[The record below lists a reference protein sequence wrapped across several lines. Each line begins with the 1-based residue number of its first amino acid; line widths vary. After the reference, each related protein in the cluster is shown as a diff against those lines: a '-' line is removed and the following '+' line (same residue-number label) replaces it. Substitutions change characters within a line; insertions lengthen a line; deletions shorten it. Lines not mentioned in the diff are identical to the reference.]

1 MEHQEPQEFTWRE
14 HIRKR
19 PAMYMGLTNVS
30 GFTQVLEYF
39 FEELLND
46 SLSNPVF
53 EIELISITRLNI
65 KLTNIDAK
73 KFLLRF
79 NELYSKNKI
88 QGALGLAILLALSS
102 TILITI
108 NDSPAAILLQ
118 GKKDTNEIISSI
130 EATGEKGIIID
141 YTIDNEI
148 LKDINLDYEVI
159 NNFLQQFAFLNP
171 SLKIISTDKTTN
183 ELQRNIFY
191 YPTGIF
197 KQLDIHLLKQ
207 LYGVPRLKYY
217 IEKDTGIYSYKIGL
231 CYGNLWP
238 EKTLIKS
245 FAGNTETHL
254 GGSLPDGVLAG
265 LIQTIKYFA
274 KKENTKINISKKL
287 ALEGLNLIAVVKGEN
302 LVFAGS
308 TKIKLGMPKLRSEVK
323 KIVFEEMTAYLD
335 ANPTVK
341 EKLLDKFRKW
351 N

>member
-1 MEHQEPQEFTWRE
+1 MEHQESQQLAWRE

-19 PAMYMGLTNVS
+19 PAMYMGLKNVS

-46 SLSNPVF
+46 TFTNPTF
-53 EIELISITRLNI
+53 EIEFISTTRLNI
-65 KLTNIDAK
+65 KLTNINTT
-73 KFLLRF
+73 KFILRF
-79 NELYSKNKI
+79 NELHLENKI
-88 QGALGLAILLALSS
+88 QGGLGLAVLLALNS

-108 NDSPAAILLQ
+108 NDSPTATLLQ

-130 EATGEKGIIID
+130 ETTEEKSIIID

-148 LKDINLDYEVI
+148 FKDITLDYEII
-159 NNFLQQFAFLNP
+159 NDFLKQFAFLNP
-171 SLKIISTDKTTN
+171 SLKIISIDKTTN
-183 ELQRNIFY
+183 ELQRNIFF

-197 KQLDIHLLKQ
+197 KQLDIHLSKQ
-207 LYGVPRLKYY
+207 LYGVPRLKHY

-245 FAGNTETHL
+245 FAGNTETHM
-254 GGSLPDGVLAG
+254 GGSLLDGVLAG
-265 LIQTIKYFA
+265 LIKIIKYLA
-274 KKENTKINISKKL
+274 KKENTKITISKKL
-287 ALEGLNLIAVVKGEN
+287 VIDGLNLIASVKGEN
-302 LVFAGS
+302 LAFAGS

-323 KIVFEEMTAYLD
+323 KIVFKEMIAYFE

-341 EKLLDKFRKW
+341 ENVLNKFRK
-351 N
+351 